1 MAEKYVWWKHGV
13 LYEIWPRSF
22 YDSDGDGSGDLRG
35 IAEKLDYLSDLGV
48 DGVWLGP
55 VNTSPM
61 VDQGYD
67 VSDYRGI
74 DPLYGSMADFEL
86 LIVEAHR
93 RGIRVIMDMVFN
105 HTSDRHPWFVESR
118 SSRDNPK
125 RNWYLWHDGR
135 RGRRPNNWA
144 ALAGGS
150 AWTWDRATSQYYL
163 HSFMKE
169 QPDLNWRNGEVR
181 KAVYD
186 VMRFWLDKGVDGF
199 RLDIMNYFLKD
210 HALRDN
216 PWSLSAGPFTGFQE
230 HRYTRNGPGME
241 EILKELRSVLDEY
254 DDRMMVAE
262 VYVADEGPAV
272 AASYL
277 GENGELGHLAFDF
290 SLLFTRLKA
299 AAFGY
304 AVDRWYAA
312 IPEKGW
318 PCNVLSNHDRP
329 RAVSRYGGVKDG
341 QERAK
346 LLAVFLL
353 TIRGTPFIYYGEE
366 IGLKNSRIR
375 RNQINDTLGKR
386 YWPFFRGRD
395 AQKNPMQWSAGPNA
409 GFSKAKPWLPL
420 NEDYAEINVE
430 EQAKD
435 PSSILN
441 LYRRIIALRRSNAP
455 LLQGRYEKVP
465 GDRDVLAYRR
475 VWREQGVLII
485 LNFASGRRVHAHTS
499 DAALKVLAGTHREE
513 GSVIEGTSIS
523 LNPCEAIVLEEM
535 TRRRQGDL

>member
-1 MAEKYVWWKHGV
+1 MAEKYTWWKHGV

-35 IAEKLDYLSDLGV
+35 IVEKLDYLSDLGV

-74 DPLYGSMADFEL
+74 DPLYGSMADFDL
-86 LIVEAHR
+86 LVGEAHR

-125 RNWYLWHDGR
+125 RDWYIWHDGR
-135 RGRRPNNWA
+135 RGGRPNNWA

-150 AWTWDRATSQYYL
+150 AWARDRATSQYYL

-181 KAVYD
+181 KEIYD
-186 VMRFWLDKGVDGF
+186 IMRFWLDKGVDGF

-210 HALRDN
+210 DALRDN
-216 PWSLSAGPFTGFQE
+216 PWSMSAGPFTGFQE
-230 HRYTRNGPGME
+230 HRYTRNRPGME
-241 EILKELRSVLDEY
+241 EILKGFRSVLDEY

-277 GENGELGHLAFDF
+277 GKNGELGHLAFDF
-290 SLLFTRLKA
+290 SLLFTSWEA
-299 AAFGY
+299 AAFGR
-304 AVDRWYAA
+304 ALDRWYAA
-312 IPEKGW
+312 VPEKAW
-318 PCNVLSNHDRP
+318 PCNVFSNHDRP
-329 RAVSRYGGVKDG
+329 RAVSRYAGVKDG
-341 QERAK
+341 PERAK
-346 LLAVFLL
+346 LLAAFLL
-353 TIRGTPFIYYGEE
+353 TTRGTPFIYYGEE
-366 IGLKNSRIR
+366 IGLKNSRVR
-375 RNQINDTLGKR
+375 RSQINDTLGKR
-386 YWPFFRGRD
+386 YWPLFRGRD

-409 GFSKAKPWLPL
+409 GFSTAEPWLPL
-420 NEDYAEINVE
+420 NKDHAALNVE
-430 EQAKD
+430 RQKGD
-435 PSSILN
+435 SSSILEF
-441 LYRRIIALRRSNAP
+441 YRRLIALRREKTP
-455 LLQGRYEKVP
+455 LHRGEYETV
-465 GDRDVLAYRR
+465 GSDRDVLAYRR
-475 VWREQGVLII
+475 THGGHAVHVA
-485 LNFASGRRVHAHTS
+485 LNFSTRARRHRPGHDGRW
-499 DAALKVLAGTHREE
+499 KVLLGTHRGE
-513 GSVIEGTSIS
+513 GSAIAEGGFDLCPHEAVIFE
-523 LNPCEAIVLEEM
+523 
-535 TRRRQGDL
+535 RDD